1 MIGLIGWLSD
11 SVIGRTVVGTSV
23 LAGVLALATYLGLA
37 IFNSAVVAI
46 FLIDVVAAVGLALY
60 MGNSGVLSFGHAG
73 FMALAA
79 YTSGLLSMAPATRQ
93 AILLHYPSALS
104 GISLPFWTGACVA
117 LACVAAFAVVTGVVI
132 GRLPRDAA
140 AIASLGVLVIVNV
153 VLLNAT
159 SITNGAQPL
168 YGVAL
173 KVTWHGALVVAI
185 VAVAVARLYRE
196 SNAGLEL
203 RASRDDELAAES
215 LGINVKWRRRQ
226 AWIFS
231 AVISGAAGLMLGHF
245 LGAFSPSQFYLT
257 LTLTIVAIVI
267 VGGGSTVSGVVIGA
281 ILVTVVLQV
290 LGNIETGTDIG
301 PVRVPELL
309 GLPTFGLSV
318 VLIVVVYFRREGLF
332 GRQEL
337 ELAFAKS
344 IRRAASGLHWLGDGK
359 VADEAATGTSQTI
372 GSRPEDSQEPAD

>member
-1 MIGLIGWLSD
+1 MMGWLSD
-11 SVIGRTVVGTSV
+11 SVAGRTLLGTLV
-23 LAGVLALATYLGLA
+23 LIAVMTLATEAGLA

-73 FMALAA
+73 FMALGA
-79 YTSGLLSMAPATRQ
+79 YASGLLSMAPATRQ
-93 AILLHYPSALS
+93 AILLHYPAALS
-104 GISLPFWTGACVA
+104 GISLPFWAGVCVA
-117 LACVAAFAVVTGVVI
+117 LACVGIFAAVTGIVI

-185 VAVAVARLYRE
+185 VAVGVARLYRE

-203 RASRDDELAAES
+203 RASRDDEVAAES
-215 LGINVKWRRRQ
+215 LGVNVKWRRRQ
-226 AWIFS
+226 AWIIS
-231 AVISGAAGLMLGHF
+231 AVFSGGSGLMLGHF

-281 ILVTVVLQV
+281 ILVTAVLQV

-301 PVRVPELL
+301 PLRIPELL

-337 ELAFAKS
+337 ELAFAGWLRRS
-344 IRRAASGLHWLGDGK
+344 VSTVRGIRDGK
-359 VADEAATGTSQTI
+359 AEDGTATRISQAVGSEA
-372 GSRPEDSQEPAD
+372 EDSGEPAE

>member
-1 MIGLIGWLSD
+1 LTGWLSD
-11 SVIGRTVVGTSV
+11 SIVGRT
-23 LAGVLALATYLGLA
+23 LAGTLVLTAVLGIATEVGLVV
-37 IFNSAVVAI
+37 FNSAVVTI
-46 FLIDVVAAVGLALY
+46 FLIDVVAAVGLALF

-79 YTSGLLSMAPATRQ
+79 YASGLLSMAPAARQ
-93 AILLHYPSALS
+93 AILLHYPAALS
-104 GISLPFWTGACVA
+104 GISLPFYGGVCVA
-117 LACVAAFAVVTGVVI
+117 LGCVAVVAVVTGLVI

-140 AIASLGVLVIVNV
+140 AIATLGVLVIVNV

-196 SNAGLEL
+196 SNAGLQL
-203 RASRDDELAAES
+203 RASRDDEIAAEA
-215 LGINVKWRRRQ
+215 LGVNVQARRRE
-226 AWIFS
+226 AWVLS
-231 AVISGAAGLMLGHF
+231 AIVAGGAGVLLGHF
-245 LGAFSPSQFYLT
+245 LGAFSPTQFYLT
-257 LTLTIVAIVI
+257 LTLTIVAMVI
-267 VGGGSTVSGVVIGA
+267 VGGGNTVSGVVMGT

-290 LGNIETGTDIG
+290 LGDIETGAHLG
-301 PVRVPELL
+301 PLRLPELL

-318 VLIVVVYFRREGLF
+318 VLIVAVYFRREGLF

-337 ELAFAKS
+337 ELAVAGWISRQSSSTMRWMGKGE
-344 IRRAASGLHWLGDGK
+344 AVDGPKMPQAVGLTSEDGREQ
-359 VADEAATGTSQTI
+359 AD
-372 GSRPEDSQEPAD
+372 